1 MYGGFILSSFQSFLG
16 TEDLL
21 QVFLLKKRTTA
32 LKKRKIENISC
43 FPNKRFPYKLYP
55 VGVRENIQELSK

>member
-21 QVFLLKKRTTA
+21 QDFLLKKRTTA

-55 VGVRENIQELSK
+55 VGVGVGRRN